1 MASLRGIRGLPDLS
15 RFVKRGE
22 KLPVHNTVL
31 LLVGEES
38 IEVSGPVISQV
49 SVVLQELVG
58 SQAELYLDQFVGE
71 IEGIQDVVELL
82 YGGVVEFSKKN
93 YRTIMKFGLLYKVH
107 DMYDICRKWVKKNI
121 ACLDLYKLI
130 QFGLQLERID
140 VYSGHVLELCIDMI
154 RGDGFIKASKDWVI
168 GSFGTD
174 VNFVKFLIQV
184 MYIIFI
190 HEKI

>member
-1 MASLRGIRGLPDLS
+1 MASMRGIRGLPDLS

-71 IEGIQDVVELL
+71 
-82 YGGVVEFSKKN
+82 
-93 YRTIMKFGLLYKVH
+93 
-107 DMYDICRKWVKKNI
+107 
-121 ACLDLYKLI
+121 
-130 QFGLQLERID
+130 
-140 VYSGHVLELCIDMI
+140 
-154 RGDGFIKASKDWVI
+154 
-168 GSFGTD
+168 
-174 VNFVKFLIQV
+174 
-184 MYIIFI
+184 
-190 HEKI
+190 